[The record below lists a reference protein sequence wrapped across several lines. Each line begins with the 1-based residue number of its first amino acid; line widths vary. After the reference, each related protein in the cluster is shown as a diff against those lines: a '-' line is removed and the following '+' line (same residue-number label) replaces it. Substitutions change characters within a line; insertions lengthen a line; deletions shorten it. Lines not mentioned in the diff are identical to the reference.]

1 MPRIRPHILNARNR
15 MVPRSVATDISH
27 SLDIGDWWL
36 LYMLGRNL
44 DPIIYRDVLT
54 ELVKDIDIKKKTA
67 RR

>member
-1 MPRIRPHILNARNR
+1 
-15 MVPRSVATDISH
+15 MVKRTVATDISN

-44 DPIIYRDVLT
+44 DPMIYKDVLN
-54 ELVKDIDIKKKTA
+54 ELVNQIEVKKKA